1 MPGGLSVIIGILA
14 VNVLAG
20 IFPYTAAAVSTMCM
34 LMAVAV
40 AMWVVAKVSMP
51 FTTARKVILGSAIG
65 LFILCIIFLRGFFDV
80 APISLPQAVVV
91 CVFTAVAPF
100 MMRGFERI
108 VEKRADKF
116 LSKKIVRRSLQITDD
131 ELKKK

>member
-1 MPGGLSVIIGILA
+1 M
-14 VNVLAG
+14 
-20 IFPYTAAAVSTMCM
+20 
-34 LMAVAV
+34 
-40 AMWVVAKVSMP
+40 
-51 FTTARKVILGSAIG
+51 
-65 LFILCIIFLRGFFDV
+65 
-80 APISLPQAVVV
+80 